1 MTSRYHATNLGTFAA
16 GLPTDTEGYV
26 HLTAAGWLAAPMDA
40 AGGPM
45 SRAQAEELAQRAV
58 VATAE
63 AEADLASWAQF

>member
-40 AGGPM
+40 AGGSM
-45 SRAQAEELAQRAV
+45 TEEQAEELAGRAIL
-58 VATAE
+58 ATAE